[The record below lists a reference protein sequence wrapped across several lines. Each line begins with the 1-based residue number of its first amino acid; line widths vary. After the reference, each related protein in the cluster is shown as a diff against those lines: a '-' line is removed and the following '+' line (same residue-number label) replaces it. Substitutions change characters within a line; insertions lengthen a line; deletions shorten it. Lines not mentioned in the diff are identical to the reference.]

1 MLTKGNWLI
10 ISIRVKGF
18 RLWLPLPLF
27 ILAEL
32 LWQLMELME
41 FVGAF
46 GVRRV
51 REFREA
57 LKAMPMIMEA
67 ISCIGEGGRYD
78 LVDVDVE
85 ESTGEKVRVLIKV
98 R

>member
-32 LWQLMELME
+32 FWQVMELME

-46 GVRRV
+46 GVRKV
-51 REFREA
+51 REFKEA

-67 ISCIGEGGRYD
+67 ISCIGEGGSYD

-85 ESTGEKVRVLIKV
+85 ESSGEKVRVLIKV

>member
-10 ISIRVKGF
+10 VSIRVKGF

-41 FVGAF
+41 FIGFF
-46 GVRRV
+46 GVNKV
-51 REFREA
+51 KEFREA
-57 LKAMPMIMEA
+57 MKAMPLVVEA
-67 ISCIGEGGRYD
+67 VSCIGAGERYD

-85 ESTGEKVRVLIKV
+85 EENGDKVRVLIRV
-98 R
+98 W

>member
-10 ISIRVKGF
+10 VSIRVKGLRIF
-18 RLWLPLPLF
+18 LPLPLF

-41 FVGAF
+41 LVSIF
-46 GVRRV
+46 GVRRI

-57 LKAMPMIMEA
+57 LKAMPMVMEA
-67 ISCIGEGGRYD
+67 VSCIGEGGRYD

-85 ESTGEKVRVLIKV
+85 ESNGDKVRVLIRV
-98 R
+98 W

>member
-1 MLTKGNWLI
+1 MLTEGRWLI

-41 FVGAF
+41 FIGFF
-46 GVRRV
+46 GVRKV

-57 LKAMPMIMEA
+57 LKAMPMVMEA
-67 ISCIGEGGRYD
+67 VSCIGEGGRYD
-78 LVDVDVE
+78 LVDIDVA
-85 ESTGEKVRVLIKV
+85 ESSGEKVRILIKV

>member
-51 REFREA
+51 KEFREVM
-57 LKAMPMIMEA
+57 KAMPMVMEA
-67 ISCIGEGGRYD
+67 ISCLGEGERYD

-85 ESTGEKVRVLIKV
+85 ESSGEKVRILIRV
-98 R
+98 W